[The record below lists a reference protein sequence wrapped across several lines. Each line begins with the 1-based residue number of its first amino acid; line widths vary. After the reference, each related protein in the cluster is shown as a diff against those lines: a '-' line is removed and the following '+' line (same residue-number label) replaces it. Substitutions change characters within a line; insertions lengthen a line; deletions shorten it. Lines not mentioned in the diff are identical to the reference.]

1 MFFSAY
7 RFAPPNGT
15 EEKRQ
20 GANRQTHLNW
30 RALFNVARR
39 FSKTPYDDS
48 TKMQRRIRDL
58 KVKAL
63 KAQSEC
69 KDMDEIDTQL
79 VRIER
84 GFPLEGGDLP
94 QLPKPEEGETNEALE
109 EVKMLI
115 EAERKELSLNPSTF
129 ASPIGQLSDHR
140 MAERKVQNWPT
151 EDLKWVLDQ
160 VCAMSFFCLPHAQ
173 V

>member
-1 MFFSAY
+1 
-7 RFAPPNGT
+7 
-15 EEKRQ
+15 
-20 GANRQTHLNW
+20 
-30 RALFNVARR
+30 
-39 FSKTPYDDS
+39 
-48 TKMQRRIRDL
+48 
-58 KVKAL
+58 
-63 KAQSEC
+63 
-69 KDMDEIDTQL
+69 MDEIDTQL

-84 GFPLEGGDLP
+84 GPPLEGGDLP
-94 QLPKPEEGETNEALE
+94 QLPKPEEGENNEGLE
-109 EVKMLI
+109 ELKMLI

-160 VCAMSFFCLPHAQ
+160 VCAMSFFGLPHAQ

>member
-1 MFFSAY
+1 
-7 RFAPPNGT
+7 
-15 EEKRQ
+15 
-20 GANRQTHLNW
+20 
-30 RALFNVARR
+30 
-39 FSKTPYDDS
+39 
-48 TKMQRRIRDL
+48 MQRRIRDL

-84 GFPLEGGDLP
+84 GFPLEGDLR

-151 EDLKWVLDQ
+151 EDLKWVLEQ
-160 VCAMSFFCLPHAQ
+160 VCTMSFICLPHAQ

>member
-1 MFFSAY
+1 
-7 RFAPPNGT
+7 
-15 EEKRQ
+15 
-20 GANRQTHLNW
+20 
-30 RALFNVARR
+30 
-39 FSKTPYDDS
+39 
-48 TKMQRRIRDL
+48 MQRRIRDL

-69 KDMDEIDTQL
+69 KDLDEIDTQL

-84 GFPLEGGDLP
+84 GEVDLP
-94 QLPKPEEGETNEALE
+94 QLQPKPEEGENSEALE
-109 EVKMLI
+109 ELKVLI

-160 VCAMSFFCLPHAQ
+160 VCTVSFFAFRRPKFQILGFLVLFLMTFFLLERLNICNIVFNIFLHSKYS
-173 V
+173 